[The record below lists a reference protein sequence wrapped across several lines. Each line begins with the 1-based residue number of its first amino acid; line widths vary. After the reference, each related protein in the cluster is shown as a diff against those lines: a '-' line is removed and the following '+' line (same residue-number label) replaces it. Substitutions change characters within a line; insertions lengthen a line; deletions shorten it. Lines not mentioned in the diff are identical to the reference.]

1 MKISKLAT
9 VAALALASFAALAL
23 ASSAAF
29 AQTIKIGFI
38 TSYSGLNGNLGP
50 YMERAVRLYIKMH
63 EKELP
68 PGVKIELIT
77 RDDTGPNPDKA
88 KQLAQELVVRE
99 KVNLLAGVV
108 FTPNA
113 MAIAPIATEAKVPF
127 VIMNAGTAVITTRSP
142 YIARTSFTLW
152 QSSYP
157 LGQWASKKFKTG
169 YTLVSD
175 FGPGHDAEE
184 GFTKAFT
191 EGGGKMLGN
200 VRVPLQNP
208 DWAAYM
214 QRVKDAK
221 PDTLMV
227 FIPAGKTATAVMKNF
242 TELGLDKAGIKLIGP
257 GDITTDEELPNMGD
271 VALGVTTMFHYSAAA
286 DRPAN
291 KAFVE
296 AWKKEYGANET
307 PNFLSAGSWDGTA
320 MIVEAIKQQ
329 KGKLDPDKTMEIFKN
344 WKFANSPRGPIS
356 IDPETRDI
364 VQNEYLR
371 EVRKV
376 GGQLANVEIETFAT
390 ALKDPWKELQK
401 KK

>member
-1 MKISKLAT
+1 MKALRTAMLLVT
-9 VAALALASFAALAL
+9 AVVASTAAS
-23 ASSAAF
+23 
-29 AQTIKIGFI
+29 AQTVKIGFI

-50 YMERAVRLYIKMH
+50 YMERAVRLYIKQH

-68 PGVKIELIT
+68 PGVKIELLT

-88 KQLAQELVVRE
+88 RQLAQELIVRD
-99 KVNLLAGVV
+99 KVNLLAGVI

-113 MAIAPIATEAKVPF
+113 LAIAPLATEAKVPF
-127 VIMNAGTAVITTRSP
+127 VIMNAGTSVITTRSP
-142 YIARTSFTLW
+142 YIVRTSFTLW

-157 LGQWASKKFKTG
+157 LGQWAAKKFKTA

-175 FGPGHDAEE
+175 FGPGHDAEQ
-184 GFTKAFT
+184 AFT
-191 EGGGKMLGN
+191 LAFKEGGGELVGS

-208 DWAAYM
+208 DFAAYM

-227 FIPAGKTATAVMKNF
+227 FVPAGKTATAVMKNF
-242 TELGLDKAGIKLIGP
+242 SDLGLDKAGIKLIGP

-286 DRPAN
+286 ERPAN
-291 KAFVE
+291 KAFVA
-296 AWKKEYGANET
+296 AWKKEFGANET
-307 PNFLSAGSWDGTA
+307 PNFLSTGSWDGTA
-320 MIVEAIKQQ
+320 LIFEAIKQQ
-329 KGKLDPDKTMEIFKN
+329 KGKLDPERTMEIFKN
-344 WKFANSPRGPIS
+344 WKNPNSPRGPIS

-364 VQNEYLR
+364 VQPEYLR

-376 GGQLANVEIETFAT
+376 GGQLANVEIETVGT
-390 ALKDPWKELQK
+390 AVKDPWKALQK
-401 KK
+401 K